1 MVVLIDSENMV
12 ALMKKW
18 EDEGNGITQ
27 SSANLAP
34 AWEFE
39 AVVFGGCVYLY
50 PMMHEAQGKIE
61 EWLEANF
68 YRVVHTVKVMQA
80 YYFHFA

>member
-50 PMMHEAQGKIE
+50 PMMHEA
-61 EWLEANF
+61 
-68 YRVVHTVKVMQA
+68 
-80 YYFHFA
+80 